1 MLDLGIVGGKRR
13 RKTVYGRTERGVRE
27 ELRTLRA
34 ARDRGVDLLAPS
46 LTVGQWLDS
55 WLTDIK
61 GFDGTRPATL
71 TTYRVIAERY
81 VKPVLGGVR
90 FDKLTPAH
98 VQHLVKETRNSETT
112 RGTPP
117 SASTLRHVYKL
128 LRNAMGDVYRMELVT
143 RNVATQVKA
152 PPVPRQRRP
161 DLSVAD
167 AKRLL
172 KVIAGERRGLAL
184 TTGLRRGELLALR
197 WDDIGH
203 GEIGVTM
210 NTYAHVLPQLR
221 QEAADAMDELFGSL
235 LAAAVATVTATRDRI
250 TSERK
255 AGSRQHTRP

>member
-34 ARDRGVDLLAPS
+34 ARDRGVHLLAPS

-172 KVIAGERRGLAL
+172 KVIAGERLEALYVLAL
-184 TTGLRRGELLALR
+184 TT
-197 WDDIGH
+197 
-203 GEIGVTM
+203 VC
-210 NTYAHVLPQLR
+210 
-221 QEAADAMDELFGSL
+221 
-235 LAAAVATVTATRDRI
+235 AVESCWRCAGMTSGTAR
-250 TSERK
+250 S
-255 AGSRQHTRP
+255 A